1 MYGMQ
6 KSNTIVFAVIIAG
19 VIFMSIYFVGQ
30 QQVKKSIDSLELEF
44 SDFNVDKLSIL
55 PPEIELTLTYK
66 VNNPSNIPLKVSID
80 GELFYGT
87 TKITPITVK
96 ERLIPAMGYGEI
108 DAQITLNGTLL
119 QAIGDPQNERNYRML
134 GTLTAKGQ
142 YLGIIPVYVTL
153 DLSEL
158 AT

>member
-1 MYGMQ
+1 MSEMN
-6 KSNTIVFAVIIAG
+6 KSNTIIFAIIIAG

-44 SDFNVDKLSIL
+44 SDFKVDKLSIL

-87 TKITPITVK
+87 TKITPLTVK

-108 DAQITLNGTLL
+108 NAQLTLNGTLL
-119 QAIGDPQNERNYRML
+119 QAIGDPQNEMNYRL
-134 GTLTAKGQ
+134 VGTLTAKGQ
-142 YLGIIPVYVTL
+142 YLGLIPVYVEL

-158 AT
+158 ET